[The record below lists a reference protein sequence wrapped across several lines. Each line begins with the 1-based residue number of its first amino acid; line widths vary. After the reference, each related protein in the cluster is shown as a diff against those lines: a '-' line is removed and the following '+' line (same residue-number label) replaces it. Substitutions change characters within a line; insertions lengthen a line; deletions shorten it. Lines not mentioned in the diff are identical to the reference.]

1 MRDKIKDIISRSYH
15 KALAEQKEFYLN
27 GALIQVIDPLSNH
40 VDINHIISFL
50 KKHIPNTILNLVD
63 VYYIGNFGVFK
74 KKNTNAAYMD
84 GAIYISSNQDGEK
97 DLVDDSSDGERY
109 LTKEQSKEML
119 SIIDKCF
126 SRILTGNDYFRE
138 LARFWKD
145 NGYEEYSEDALTYIK

>member
-1 MRDKIKDIISRSYH
+1 MDIMDDFQESKSLTYHCIKEGCSSYFVSDKGTRYFMVCKLHGDERPVMRYD
-15 KALAEQKEFYLN
+15 
-27 GALIQVIDPLSNH
+27 G
-40 VDINHIISFL
+40 
-50 KKHIPNTILNLVD
+50 KK
-63 VYYIGNFGVFK
+63 
-74 KKNTNAAYMD
+74 
-84 GAIYISSNQDGEK
+84 EK